1 MSFDETEKKS
11 DVVDIVIDDDD
22 VSEAGAKA
30 EAKPVNEAKP
40 AEPEIKPEKA
50 ETEAKPETEAEKA
63 EAAEAEAVFAAESA
77 KAEAE
82 AVFAAESVKAEGET
96 ASETVTTEAET
107 APETKP
113 EAPVSEP
120 VKAEGETTPET
131 EVKPDH
137 VAGHG
142 VFVDKKAFVQAEK
155 RHRMLKVL
163 TITLA
168 SVFVLGYTAMV
179 ILSYMYFQPN
189 TVINGVDYS
198 FRSEAAVMTEIDN
211 KKADYALHISLRNGE
226 CTIRPQDIG
235 LVITTEKDVK
245 SIKEEQNPFLWF
257 TAYFRDPNVA
267 AYRVTYD
274 EDKLEKYLMKDTHF
288 RTDSMSVPEN
298 PKVVMD
304 NGKPEIRGGN
314 PGTYIDMDAFREVL
328 KEKLLTLDSELDV
341 ESEGCYLKAKYTP
354 ESPEVIDYRAQVES
368 YTGLNLTYL
377 FGDIRITLTP
387 EQIYNMLELD
397 QDNLTCSV
405 SRRKVINFV
414 ADFAWEH
421 NTFGRQREFKTW
433 DGKLVRVTNDYM
445 GWEVDQEAEQS
456 GLYDALFHKVGFERA
471 PALLHEG
478 TVYTADNSDI
488 GNSYVEIDLSNQKV
502 VFVMNG
508 KRVLFDDIISGNPNR
523 GSQTPGG
530 LYAIYGMRQNVVLTG
545 PGYASHVD
553 YWMPFNG
560 EIGLHDAY
568 WQSKF
573 GGELYKSRGSH
584 GCVNLPYNTAQKI
597 YELGYRGLPVVCY
610 WRTPEFLV
618 GR

>member
-1 MSFDETEKKS
+1 MSFDEREKNS

-22 VSEAGAKA
+22 MPETGAK
-30 EAKPVNEAKP
+30 EETKPVTEEKP
-40 AEPEIKPEKA
+40 A
-50 ETEAKPETEAEKA
+50 EAEKA
-63 EAAEAEAVFAAESA
+63 EAEVKSVEAE

-82 AVFAAESVKAEGET
+82 TKPETEEQSAEAEKAET
-96 ASETVTTEAET
+96 ET
-107 APETKP
+107 APVAEEKSAEPETKSA
-113 EAPVSEP
+113 ETEKEETETAPA
-120 VKAEGETTPET
+120 AEEKSAEPET
-131 EVKPDH
+131 KSAEPDH
-137 VAGHG
+137 VAGHD

-168 SVFVLGYTAMV
+168 SIFVLGYTAMV

-267 AYRVTYD
+267 AYSVTYD
-274 EDKLEKYLMKDTHF
+274 EEKLESYLKKNTHF

-304 NGKPEIRGGN
+304 NGKPEIRGGS

-328 KEKLLTLDSELDV
+328 KEKLLTLEPELDV
-341 ESEGCYLKAKYTP
+341 DAEGCYIKARYTP
-354 ESPEVIDYRAQVES
+354 ESPEVINFRAQVES
-368 YTGLNLTYL
+368 YTSLNLTYL
-377 FGDIRITLTP
+377 FADIKITLTP

-405 SRRKVINFV
+405 SRRKVINFM

-445 GWEVDQEAEQS
+445 GWEVDQETEQS
-456 GLYDALFHKVGFERA
+456 GLYDALFHKVSFERA

-502 VFVMNG
+502 VFVMEG
-508 KRVLFDDIISGNPNR
+508 KRILFDDIISGNPNR
-523 GSQTPGG
+523 GAQTPGG

-610 WRTPEFLV
+610 WRTPEYLV